1 MAIEAVALQSAE
13 GGSSSGG
20 YPSEEQILG
29 IDVGEGSRASRGLDE
44 SVANAPGALAGGEQ
58 SREAQTDGT
67 IQSDAEEDSARVGD
81 AARVANAMAMPEW
94 LARVTEALPEA
105 AGADAKAQLAEMWQR
120 SAELEAFDAAYFG
133 NDEAGRQQFV
143 ERMYAQNPAALKA
156 MYEAA
161 GAVIGRESRSTART
175 ATQGKRIAEAATE
188 AASSREN
195 GAGFDAGRY
204 AEFERSTN
212 DAVVAEINR
221 EIGRVMER
229 ALPEGVADGA
239 RRRIAEDT
247 LAEVHGLLRSDRQL
261 ATQVAE
267 TIRGAN
273 FDDGARQQV
282 TRLISARARGVLPA
296 AAKRVIGEWTS
307 SVLATHRE
315 STSRQEASQARVD
328 ILGGGVPQAVPRKG
342 ASPREINYRQTS
354 DEEILS
360 W

>member
-1 MAIEAVALQSAE
+1 MSATIAE
-13 GGSSSGG
+13 PLAAGAPAA
-20 YPSEEQILG
+20 YPSDEQILG
-29 IDVGEGSRASRGLDE
+29 LD
-44 SVANAPGALAGGEQ
+44 SGEQ
-58 SREAQTDGT
+58 NAGENQAQ
-67 IQSDAEEDSARVGD
+67 VGD
-81 AARVANAMAMPEW
+81 ADGSVRASDGGRSDARLQGTLDSQTADAAEMPEW
-94 LARVTEALPEA
+94 LARVSEALPET
-105 AGADAKAQLAEMWQR
+105 AGADAKARLAEIWQR
-120 SAELEAFDAAYFG
+120 SAELEAFDGAYFG

-161 GAVIGRESRSTART
+161 GEVIGRESRGKAQTA
-175 ATQGKRIAEAATE
+175 AAGKKNGEAAE
-188 AASSREN
+188 GAREN
-195 GAGFDAGRY
+195 GGGFDAGRY

-212 DAVVAEINR
+212 DAVVAELNR

-229 ALPEGVADGA
+229 ALQDGIADGA

-267 TIRGAN
+267 TIRGGN

-282 TRLISARARGVLPA
+282 ARLISARARGVLPA
-296 AAKRVIGEWTS
+296 AAKRVIGEWTG

-328 ILGGGVPQAVPRKG
+328 ILGGGVPQAVPRK
-342 ASPREINYRQTS
+342 AANPKEINYRQTS

>member
-1 MAIEAVALQSAE
+1 MSATTAE
-13 GGSSSGG
+13 PLAAGAPTA
-20 YPSEEQILG
+20 YPSDEQILG
-29 IDVGEGSRASRGLDE
+29 IVSGEQNAVESRPLLGDADGSLQAQAGANSVSELTDETQSGKARAGAKFGE
-44 SVANAPGALAGGEQ
+44 APKAANAA
-58 SREAQTDGT
+58 
-67 IQSDAEEDSARVGD
+67 
-81 AARVANAMAMPEW
+81 AMPEW
-94 LARVTEALPEA
+94 LARISEALPEA
-105 AGADAKAQLAEMWQR
+105 AGADANVRLSEMWQR
-120 SAELEAFDAAYFG
+120 SAELEAFDGAYFG
-133 NDEAGRQQFV
+133 NDPVQRQQFV
-143 ERMYAQNPAALKA
+143 EQMYAQNPAALKA

-161 GAVIGRESRSTART
+161 GAVIGRDNRSSAQSTSA
-175 ATQGKRIAEAATE
+175 GKKIAQAATG
-188 AASSREN
+188 AADAR
-195 GAGFDAGRY
+195 GDGDRFDAGRY
-204 AEFERSTN
+204 AEFERGTN

-229 ALPEGVADGA
+229 ALPEGIADGA

-261 ATQVAE
+261 ASQVAE

-282 TRLISARARGVLPA
+282 ARLIAARARGVLPA

-328 ILGGGVPQAVPRKG
+328 ILGGGVPQAVPRKET
-342 ASPREINYRQTS
+342 SPREINYRQTS
-354 DEEILS
+354 DEEILN

>member
-1 MAIEAVALQSAE
+1 MATQSTALQGVEVGDASRTYL
-13 GGSSSGG
+13 SD
-20 YPSEEQILG
+20 EQILG
-29 IDVGEGSRASRGLDE
+29 IDGADGSTGNR
-44 SVANAPGALAGGEQ
+44 ALADRERSG
-58 SREAQTDGT
+58 EAQTDGAIKSAT
-67 IQSDAEEDSARVGD
+67 EQDSARAGD
-81 AARVANAMAMPEW
+81 GARDANGRAMPEW
-94 LARVTEALPEA
+94 LARVSEVLPET
-105 AGADAKAQLAEMWQR
+105 AGADAKARLAEMWQR

-133 NDEAGRQQFV
+133 NDEPGRQQFV

-161 GAVIGRESRSTART
+161 GAVIGREGRITAQPAR
-175 ATQGKRIAEAATE
+175 QEKKIAEAAAR
-188 AASSREN
+188 AAGASES

-204 AEFERSTN
+204 AEFERGTN

-229 ALPEGVADGA
+229 ALPEGIADGA

-267 TIRGAN
+267 TIRGGN

-282 TRLISARARGVLPA
+282 ARLIAARARGVLPA
-296 AAKRVIGEWTS
+296 AAKRVIGEWTG

-315 STSRQEASQARVD
+315 SSARQEASQARVD
-328 ILGGGVPQAVPRKG
+328 ILGGGVPQAVPRK
-342 ASPREINYRQTS
+342 AANPKEINYRQTS